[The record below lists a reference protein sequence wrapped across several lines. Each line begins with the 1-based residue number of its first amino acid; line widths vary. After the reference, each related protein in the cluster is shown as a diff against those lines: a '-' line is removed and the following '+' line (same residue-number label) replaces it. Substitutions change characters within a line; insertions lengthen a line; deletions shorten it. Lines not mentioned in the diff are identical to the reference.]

1 MTLQMITNIC
11 LLISLVANVVSL
23 VILNRRI
30 DGHHNWLLLHGKALE
45 ELFPLITRIENGTGI
60 PSMAE
65 DTKVAE

>member
-1 MTLQMITNIC
+1 MSLQLIINIC
-11 LLISLVANVVSL
+11 LLILLGANVVSL

-30 DGHHNWLLLHGKALE
+30 DGHHNWLLLQGRAFEDL
-45 ELFPLITRIENGTGI
+45 LTLIIRIENGTGI